1 LVSAAAGGAMLRHP
15 LNAAVGT
22 VELSDIFLGLGVA
35 ILGVGLVQD
44 LGILAL
50 KGRFGCESCR
60 VPTGHWVVCAE
71 SVVGVALVALGLLHL
86 VLGVVRPVT
95 LTPGMIALLSGGA
108 LVAYSLLRGRVV
120 TVRREEDH
128 RNVVY

>member
-1 LVSAAAGGAMLRHP
+1 MLRHP
-15 LNAAVGT
+15 LNTAVGT

-35 ILGVGLVQD
+35 ILGVGLIQD
-44 LGILAL
+44 LGVLVL
-50 KGRFGCESCR
+50 RGRFGCESCK
-60 VPTGHWVVCAE
+60 VPHGHWVVCAE

-95 LTPGMIALLSGGA
+95 LTPGLMGLLAGGA
-108 LVAYSLLRGRVV
+108 LVAYGLLRGRVV
-120 TVRREEDH
+120 SIRREDDH